1 VYHSRQSIYTL
12 YSGLDVQQELSSAN
26 FEDDEF
32 YQAKI
37 VRYITSFWN
46 NKIKKNRNLEKE
58 I

>member
-1 VYHSRQSIYTL
+1 MYHSPQSIYTL

-37 VRYITSFWN
+37 VRYITSF
-46 NKIKKNRNLEKE
+46 
-58 I
+58 

>member
-1 VYHSRQSIYTL
+1 L

-37 VRYITSFWN
+37 VRYITSFSN